1 MFCLIPENKIEE
13 ELGID
18 GDNQMQ
24 DGGCLKVET
33 TISYFARVFAF
44 FLMFT
49 GFAVHAGKTDTPE
62 RVIIVAK
69 QGSIESADIFV
80 AVHEANSFL
89 NRLSTDRAY
98 AGKFLEAVQKND
110 PGVVVSVVKQTA
122 PRCQV
127 FVPQLKPDFF
137 AIVEFKIKTRNVTV
151 CLSGEN
157 ACSGQPATVDVK

>member
-1 MFCLIPENKIEE
+1 MLESRDDDFVLSSCICILFDDYGFCCPCR
-13 ELGID
+13 
-18 GDNQMQ
+18 Q
-24 DGGCLKVET
+24 
-33 TISYFARVFAF
+33 
-44 FLMFT
+44 
-49 GFAVHAGKTDTPE
+49 E
-62 RVIIVAK
+62 R
-69 QGSIESADIFV
+69 
-80 AVHEANSFL
+80 
-89 NRLSTDRAY
+89 Y